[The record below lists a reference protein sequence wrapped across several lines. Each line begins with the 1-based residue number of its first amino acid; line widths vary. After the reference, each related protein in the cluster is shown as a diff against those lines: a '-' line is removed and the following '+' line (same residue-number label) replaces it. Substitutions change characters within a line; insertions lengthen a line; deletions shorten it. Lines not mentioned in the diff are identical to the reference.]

1 MPLQRP
7 QRQLANALVTNT
19 LLVGTLV
26 LGIGSLGVQPAQAQ
40 MSRSAFRETARELN
54 LSRSQ
59 MQSVA
64 GIMRDFS
71 DEIQDILTPEQFELL
86 QSTREQQASQPE
98 DTEMLKE
105 ALALTQTQSTQLAVV
120 REEMVTGLKEV
131 LEPYQLEGIMEMTA
145 FSQLSSDER

>member
-98 DTEMLKE
+98 DTEVLKE

>member
-7 QRQLANALVTNT
+7 QRQLANTLVTNT
-19 LLVGTLV
+19 LLVGMLV

-98 DTEMLKE
+98 DTEVLKE

>member
-59 MQSVA
+59 MQGVA

>member
-98 DTEMLKE
+98 DTEMVKE